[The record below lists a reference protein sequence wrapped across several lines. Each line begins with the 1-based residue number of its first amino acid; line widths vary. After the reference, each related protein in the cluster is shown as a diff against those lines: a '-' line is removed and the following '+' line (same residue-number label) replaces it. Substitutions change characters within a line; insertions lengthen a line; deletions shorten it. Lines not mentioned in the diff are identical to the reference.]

1 MMMMIKARPDASV
14 HVLVPYLP
22 GIFALR
28 GGGNWHTKQNVAF
41 YGLLRGAAYRRGGVE
56 GVPDLITIGYVGG
69 LY

>member
-1 MMMMIKARPDASV
+1 MMMVMIEARPDASAR
-14 HVLVPYLP
+14 LVPYSP
-22 GIFALR
+22 GIFALG